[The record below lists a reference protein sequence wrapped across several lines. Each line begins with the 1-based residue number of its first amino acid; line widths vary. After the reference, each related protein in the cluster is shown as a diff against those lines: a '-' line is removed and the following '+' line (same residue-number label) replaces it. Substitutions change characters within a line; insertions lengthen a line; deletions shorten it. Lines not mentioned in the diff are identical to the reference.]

1 MESFGGSGFSAGGC
15 IVRKKRSVVSHK
27 PRLDPLTFSE
37 RSNILLRIVHPFG
50 KESLDK
56 NHDSKEK
63 GVHSDGLRSE
73 KRPKKLKLKLRG
85 VTHTIQTKCTVDSSL
100 GGGSSIPKSSCP
112 SDDFIPQPKPL
123 LQDGKPF
130 CSSDGGKGI
139 GVKRK
144 YSLKFDS
151 TLRKEYSLKG
161 KISRES
167 VPEDGEPARK
177 SKRIPRRRVL
187 DVGLSEDG
195 NEDGEI
201 RFLERLNAS
210 KVALSK
216 RNQLDGDHGGDIG
229 NCKLPRLR
237 KHGGIKS
244 RSEKMYEDKDYLGGE
259 EELTSDDELQ
269 SNGKTLK
276 RGSLSLLLEGPQ
288 KSTPTTRNRALQ
300 SGIDI
305 LTGSGSSVVNPAN
318 LLLPAPSRKKK
329 EKISEVDKQSKK
341 AEAAQR
347 RKIQTE
353 KIAREAEAEAIRKI
367 LGQDS
372 KKKKREEEL
381 KQKRDELS
389 QGRNGSAVT
398 LAPNTVRWV
407 NGPNGTV
414 VTFSDDIG
422 LPNIFSPVPCS
433 YPPPREKCAGPNCT
447 NAYKYRDSKSKLPL
461 CSLHCYRALHGKT
474 QPLIAC

>member
-1 MESFGGSGFSAGGC
+1 MESLGGCGFSVGGC
-15 IVRKKRSVVSHK
+15 VVRKKRSVVSHK

-37 RSNILLRIVHPFG
+37 RSNILLPIVHPIG
-50 KESLDK
+50 NESPDK
-56 NHDSKEK
+56 KHNSKEK
-63 GVHSDGLRSE
+63 LLHSDGLQSE
-73 KRPKKLKLKLRG
+73 KKPKKLKLKLRG
-85 VTHTIQTKCTVDSSL
+85 VTHTIQTKYTVDS
-100 GGGSSIPKSSCP
+100 CP
-112 SDDFIPQPKPL
+112 SNDLIPQPKPL
-123 LQDGKPF
+123 LQDGKPI
-130 CSSDGGKGI
+130 CSSDQGKGI

-151 TLRKEYSLKG
+151 ALRKEYPSKDE
-161 KISRES
+161 ISGES
-167 VPEDGEPARK
+167 VPEDGKPARK
-177 SKRIPRRRVL
+177 SKRIHERRVL

-195 NEDGEI
+195 NEDDEI

-216 RNQLDGDHGGDIG
+216 RSQMDGAHGGDIG
-229 NCKLPRLR
+229 NRKLPRLQ
-237 KHGGIKS
+237 KHGGKKL
-244 RSEKMYEDKDYLGGE
+244 RSEKKYEDKDYLGEEEDEEEE

-269 SNGKTLK
+269 SNRKTLK

-300 SGIDI
+300 SGIDV
-305 LTGSGSSVVNPAN
+305 LTVSGSSVVNLAN
-318 LLLPAPSRKKK
+318 HLLPASSKKK
-329 EKISEVDKQSKK
+329 EKISEEDKQSKK

-389 QGRNGSAVT
+389 QGRNASAVT

-414 VTFSDDIG
+414 VTFSGDIG

-461 CSLHCYRALHGKT
+461 CSLHCYRALNGKT
-474 QPLIAC
+474 QPLTAC